1 MLTLSLVVRV
11 LPFQVYL
18 PFYSNLSEQR
28 KQQVLEE
35 GEGRRVAPGSVY
47 RNMNRRIGRSNL
59 PEEKED

>member
-1 MLTLSLVVRV
+1 
-11 LPFQVYL
+11 VYL

-35 GEGRRVAPGSVY
+35 GESRRVAPGSVY
-47 RNMNRRIGRSNL
+47 RNMNNRRIGRANL